1 MTKLRLLI
9 LALTTA
15 IVLNSCLPKPGD
27 EFGELAF
34 SADNPPVEYNP
45 SFVVDTVKID
55 SVKLA
60 QAEVQIGRIDQYT
73 NDKVKMYVNLIND
86 KSLLLTGAAE
96 NEWSKIWCEVI
107 DSSNGEVS
115 KPKFKIRNKRADESQ
130 PLAIA
135 LVMDHSGS
143 MGNARALAVQNAIDE
158 VISNKKD
165 EDLISL
171 IKYDHKVEVTQI
183 LTKEKDSLLTYNPKI
198 GLKEFGG
205 GTAIA
210 DGIVGGIEEL
220 SKAPKDYRKVV
231 VIFTDGFENSSKV
244 KDSVAISKALSSNVL
259 ICAVD
264 FGNNIDV
271 NYMKRIAD
279 QSMGMYKHIY
289 LSNEFNLLFKD
300 IYLRLNNF
308 YVVEFE
314 SENYGDHFVTMK
326 LCLPD
331 TTITTNVAF
340 NNDPLPGTLNLLN
353 VYYDLGKASIQ
364 KTSDLALNKL
374 YKLMKKKSNLSIE
387 LQGHTDSTG
396 KADAN
401 LKLSK
406 DRAENVRKILI
417 SKGIDANRIISNGFG
432 DTKPVATNITDEGRQ
447 KNRRTEFRILNK

>member
-1 MTKLRLLI
+1 MKNFRLLT
-9 LALTTA
+9 LALITTIA
-15 IVLNSCLPKPGD
+15 LNSCLPKQTD

-34 SADNPPVEYNP
+34 SADNPPTAYNP
-45 SFVVDTVKID
+45 TFVVDTAKID
-55 SVKLA
+55 SSKLS
-60 QAEVQIGRIDQYT
+60 QAEVQISRIDQYT
-73 NDKVKMYVNLIND
+73 NDKVKMYVNLVND

-96 NEWSKIWCEVI
+96 SDWSKIWCEVI

-115 KPKFKIRNKRADESQ
+115 KPKFKVRNKRADESL

-143 MGNARALAVQNAIDE
+143 MGNERALAVQHAIDE
-158 VISNKKD
+158 VIANKKD
-165 EDLISL
+165 EDLIAL
-171 IKYDHKVEVTQI
+171 IKYDNRVEVTQI
-183 LTKEKDSLLTYNPKI
+183 LTKEKDSLLAYNPKI
-198 GLKEFGG
+198 GLQQFGG

-259 ICAVD
+259 VCAVD
-264 FGNNIDV
+264 YGNNIDT
-271 NYMKRIAD
+271 NYMRRIAA

-289 LSNEFNLLFKD
+289 LTNEFNLLFKD

-314 SENYGDHFVTMK
+314 SENYGDHNVTMK

-353 VYYDLGKASIQ
+353 VYYDLGKATIQ

-417 SKGIDANRIISNGFG
+417 SKGIDANRIIANGFG
-432 DTKPVATNITDEGRQ
+432 DSKPVATNTTEEGRQ